1 MKLDRK
7 LDRKPGVREQHL
19 LRKKDNPLFSQE
31 QRSVS
36 SDDFDK
42 ARLMD
47 DMDVDRYMRCFEDLV
62 QQAID
67 LKPNADSQ
75 VVLELKEQL
84 DQNYQQICAL
94 PGDTEKIKKAILTLL
109 DLVMKSV
116 WKGVGEDAVAQQKLR
131 DEEIARETHFKV
143 QEISLVAAL
152 THEHSPVIE
161 DELVPSLL
169 SESEGDLSITLSLFD
184 DDQLLSLAADA
195 SKYLA
200 EQDSSHDYPQAWLR
214 LAQMEKQINER
225 N

>member
-1 MKLDRK
+1 MK

-19 LRKKDNPLFSQE
+19 LRKKDNLLFSQQ

-47 DMDVDRYMRCFEDLV
+47 DLDVDRYIRRFEGLV
-62 QQAID
+62 QQAVD

-75 VVLELKEQL
+75 VILELKEQL

-94 PGDTEKIKKAILTLL
+94 PGETEKVKKAILTLL

-131 DEEIARETHFKV
+131 DEEVARATHFKI

-152 THEHSPVIE
+152 THEQSPIVE
-161 DELVPSLL
+161 EELIPSLL
-169 SESEGDLSITLSLFD
+169 SESEDDLTITLSLFD
-184 DDQLLSLAADA
+184 DEQLLSLAADA
-195 SKYLA
+195 SKYLS
-200 EQDSSHDYPQAWLR
+200 ERDSSHRHPQAWLR
-214 LAQMEKQINER
+214 LTQMEKQVNER